1 MGQSDH
7 THRPT
12 QEREWANQVGPRDER
27 ASGTRDRNPARGLWA
42 RLYRRPYLL
51 LTLTMLMWG
60 GNAVAGR
67 LAVGEVSPM
76 ALTGLRWVV
85 PVAVLGV
92 ALRYQLLTHRQVL
105 LERWPSI
112 LLMGTLGLTVF
123 NALFYLA
130 AHHTTAVN
138 LTILQGSM
146 PVFVLVGALVFY
158 GMRIHGWQIAGMAVT
173 LLGAL
178 LVATRADPGTL
189 ASFSFNVGDLWM
201 LAACCLYAGY
211 TVALRSKPAVPGLV
225 FFAALAGVALLTSLP
240 LVAYEVVT
248 GTVTWPTP
256 RGWLIVLYVGLFPSF
271 VSQVLFMRGVEL
283 IGPGRAGLFVN
294 LVPIFGALLA
304 VLILGE
310 PFAPYHAVG
319 LALVLGGIW
328 LAERQPR

>member
-1 MGQSDH
+1 
-7 THRPT
+7 
-12 QEREWANQVGPRDER
+12 
-27 ASGTRDRNPARGLWA
+27 
-42 RLYRRPYLL
+42 
-51 LTLTMLMWG
+51 
-60 GNAVAGR
+60 
-67 LAVGEVSPM
+67 
-76 ALTGLRWVV
+76 
-85 PVAVLGV
+85 
-92 ALRYQLLTHRQVL
+92 
-105 LERWPSI
+105 
-112 LLMGTLGLTVF
+112 MGTLGLTVF

-146 PVFVLVGALVFY
+146 PVFVLVGALLFY
-158 GMRIHGWQIAGMAVT
+158 GTRIHGWQIAGMAVT

-211 TVALRSKPAVPGLV
+211 TVALRSKPVIPGLV
-225 FFAALAGVALLTSLP
+225 FFAALAGVALVTSLP

-271 VSQVLFMRGVEL
+271 VAQVLFMRGVEL

-304 VLILGE
+304 VLILSE
-310 PFAPYHAVG
+310 PFAAYHAVG
-319 LALVLGGIW
+319 LTLVLGGIW
-328 LAERQPR
+328 LAERRQG

>member
-1 MGQSDH
+1 MGS
-7 THRPT
+7 
-12 QEREWANQVGPRDER
+12 RDER
-27 ASGTRDRNPARGLWA
+27 ANRTGDKDPARGLWA

-76 ALTGLRWVV
+76 ALTFLRWVV
-85 PVAVLGV
+85 PVAILGL
-92 ALRYQLLTHRQVL
+92 ALRRPLLAHRHVL
-105 LERWPSI
+105 VGRWPSAV
-112 LLMGTLGLTVF
+112 LMGTLGFTVF

-138 LTILQGSM
+138 ITILQGSM
-146 PVFVLVGALVFY
+146 PVFVLVGALLFY
-158 GMRIHGWQIAGMAVT
+158 GTRIRGWQIAGMAVT

-178 LVATRADPGTL
+178 LVATRADLATL
-189 ASFSFNVGDLWM
+189 TSFSFNIGDLWM
-201 LAACCLYAGY
+201 LGACCLYAGF
-211 TVALRSKPAVPGLV
+211 TVALRKKPAIPGLV
-225 FFAALAGVALLTSLP
+225 FFAALAGVALLTSFP
-240 LVAYEVVT
+240 LMAYEISS
-248 GTVTWPTP
+248 GTVIWPTL
-256 RGWLIVLYVGLFPSF
+256 RGWLIILYVGLFPSF
-271 VSQVLFMRGVEL
+271 VSQILFMRGVEL
-283 IGPGRAGLFVN
+283 MGPGRAGLFVN

-328 LAERQPR
+328 LAERKQG

>member
-1 MGQSDH
+1 M
-7 THRPT
+7 HRILD
-12 QEREWANQVGPRDER
+12 RL
-27 ASGTRDRNPARGLWA
+27 SG
-42 RLYRRPYLL
+42 RPYLL

-76 ALTGLRWVV
+76 ALTGLRWVA

-92 ALRYQLLTHRQVL
+92 ALRYQLLTHRQAL

-146 PVFVLVGALVFY
+146 PVFVLVGALLFY
-158 GMRIHGWQIAGMAVT
+158 GTRIHGWQIAGMTVT

-211 TVALRSKPAVPGLV
+211 TVALRGRPAVPGLV
-225 FFAALAGVALLTSLP
+225 FFAALAGVALLTSVP
-240 LVAYEVVT
+240 LVAYEIAT

-304 VLILGE
+304 VLILSE
-310 PFAPYHAVG
+310 PFAAYHALG
-319 LALVLGGIW
+319 LTLVLGGIW
-328 LAERQPR
+328 LAERKQA

>member
-1 MGQSDH
+1 M
-7 THRPT
+7 HRILD
-12 QEREWANQVGPRDER
+12 WL
-27 ASGTRDRNPARGLWA
+27 SG
-42 RLYRRPYLL
+42 RPYLL

-76 ALTGLRWVV
+76 ALTGLRWVA
-85 PVAVLGV
+85 PVTVLGV
-92 ALRYQLLTHRQVL
+92 ALRSQLLTHRQAL

-146 PVFVLVGALVFY
+146 PVFVLVGALLFY
-158 GMRIHGWQIAGMAVT
+158 GTRIHGWQIIGMAVT

-211 TVALRSKPAVPGLV
+211 TVALRGRPAVPGLV
-225 FFAALAGVALLTSLP
+225 FFAALAGVALLTSVP
-240 LVAYEVVT
+240 LVAYEIAT

-304 VLILGE
+304 VLILSE
-310 PFAPYHAVG
+310 PFAAYHALG
-319 LALVLGGIW
+319 LTLVLGGIW
-328 LAERQPR
+328 LAERRQG

>member
-1 MGQSDH
+1 MRRVWD
-7 THRPT
+7 
-12 QEREWANQVGPRDER
+12 WL
-27 ASGTRDRNPARGLWA
+27 SG
-42 RLYRRPYLL
+42 RPYLL

-60 GNAVAGR
+60 GNAVASR

-76 ALTGLRWVV
+76 ALTGLRWTV
-85 PVAVLGV
+85 PVAILGV
-92 ALRYQLLTHRQVL
+92 ALRRQLLAHRQAL
-105 LERWPSI
+105 AMRWPLV
-112 LLMGTLGLTVF
+112 LLMGTLGFTVF
-123 NALFYLA
+123 NALMYLA

-138 LTILQGSM
+138 ITILQGSM
-146 PVFVLVGALVFY
+146 PVFVLVGALLFY
-158 GMRIHGWQIAGMAVT
+158 GTRIRGWQIAGMAVT

-178 LVATRADPGTL
+178 LVATRADLATL
-189 ASFSFNVGDLWM
+189 TSFSFNMGDLWM

-211 TVALRSKPAVPGLV
+211 TVALRSKPTVPGLV

-248 GTVTWPTP
+248 GTVTWPTL

-271 VSQVLFMRGVEL
+271 VSQVLFMRSVEL

-310 PFAPYHAVG
+310 AFAAYHAVG

-328 LAERQPR
+328 LAEQSRG

>member
-1 MGQSDH
+1 MRRVWD
-7 THRPT
+7 
-12 QEREWANQVGPRDER
+12 WL
-27 ASGTRDRNPARGLWA
+27 SG
-42 RLYRRPYLL
+42 RPYLL

-60 GNAVAGR
+60 GNAVASR

-76 ALTGLRWVV
+76 ALTGLRWTV
-85 PVAVLGV
+85 PVAILGV
-92 ALRYQLLTHRQVL
+92 ALRRQLLAHRQAL
-105 LERWPSI
+105 AMRWPLV
-112 LLMGTLGLTVF
+112 LLMGTLGFTVF
-123 NALFYLA
+123 NALMYLA

-138 LTILQGSM
+138 ITILQGSM
-146 PVFVLVGALVFY
+146 PVFVLVGALLFY
-158 GMRIHGWQIAGMAVT
+158 GTRIRGWQIAGMAVT

-178 LVATRADPGTL
+178 LVATRADLATL
-189 ASFSFNVGDLWM
+189 TSFSFNMGDLWM

-211 TVALRSKPAVPGLV
+211 TVALRSKPTVPGLV

-248 GTVTWPTP
+248 GTVTWPTL

-271 VSQVLFMRGVEL
+271 VSQVLFMRSVEL

-310 PFAPYHAVG
+310 AFAAYHAVG

-328 LAERQPR
+328 LAEQRRV